1 MTNRKRNM
9 IIAGFGFFIMFTLI
23 AAGCGP
29 SKQELMAKSHLE
41 SAREAYTYAKA
52 NPDVKQN
59 AQIPLME
66 AGKAVEAASKA
77 EEFDEMDHL
86 AYLAEKKTQ
95 IAVATAEEKMSENAK
110 QSFGMES
117 SQLMAEGRDRE
128 QAAKKEAMDSNAAAE
143 EANASAEAANA
154 AALSQ
159 SMNAE
164 AAIAENDKLQQ
175 EIADM
180 KGKISERGIVLT
192 LGDVL
197 FASGRANL
205 SSKADN
211 EITKLA
217 MFLKKYT
224 NRNVLIEGH
233 TDNVGTDEMNRD
245 LSLNRA
251 NAVSNQ
257 LVAQEINKARITT
270 RGFGEESPVAGN
282 DTETGRMQ
290 NRRVD
295 IIILNEGQI
304 ASR

>member
-9 IIAGFGFFIMFTLI
+9 IIAGVGFFIMFTLI
-23 AAGCGP
+23 ATGCGP

-66 AGKAVEAASKA
+66 AGKAVEVASKA

-110 QSFGMES
+110 QSISMKSAG
-117 SQLMAEGRDRE
+117 LMAEGRERE
-128 QAAKKEAMDSNAAAE
+128 LSAKKDAL
-143 EANASAEAANA
+143 AANA
-154 AALSQ
+154 EALSQ
-159 SMNAE
+159 TINAD
-164 AAIAENDKLQQ
+164 AAIAENDVLQQ

-197 FASGRANL
+197 FASGRATL

-211 EITKLA
+211 EISKLA
-217 MFLKKYT
+217 FFLKKYS

-233 TDNVGTDEMNRD
+233 TDSTGSNVMNRG

-251 NAVSNQ
+251 DAVSNQ
-257 LVAQEINKARITT
+257 LVAQEINRARITT
-270 RGFGEESPVAGN
+270 RGFGEDSPVAGN
-282 DTETGRMQ
+282 DTETGRRQ

-295 IIILNEGQI
+295 IIILNEGQM

>member
-1 MTNRKRNM
+1 
-9 IIAGFGFFIMFTLI
+9 
-23 AAGCGP
+23 
-29 SKQELMAKSHLE
+29 
-41 SAREAYTYAKA
+41 
-52 NPDVKQN
+52 
-59 AQIPLME
+59 ME

-77 EEFDEMDHL
+77 EEFNEMDHL
-86 AYLAEKKTQ
+86 AYLADKKTQ

-110 QSFGMES
+110 QSIGMES
-117 SQLMAEGRDRE
+117 ARLMAEGRDRE

-143 EANASAEAANA
+143 EANA

-159 SMNAE
+159 SMNAD

-197 FASGRANL
+197 FASGRATL

-211 EITKLA
+211 EISKLA
-217 MFLKKYT
+217 MFLKKYS

-233 TDNVGTDEMNRD
+233 TDSIGSNEMNRN

-251 NAVSNQ
+251 DAVSNQ
-257 LVAQEINKARITT
+257 LVAQEINRARITT
-270 RGFGEESPVAGN
+270 RGFGEDSPVAGN
-282 DTETGRMQ
+282 DTETGRRQ

-295 IIILNEGQI
+295 IIILNEGQM